1 MFGAWTK
8 STERGQLTVRRDDI
22 LKKLDG
28 QRTELVTAGVK
39 SLALFG
45 SLARDEAIDSSDVDL
60 LVEFARPTGLLGLI
74 ALKHALE
81 RALEVEK
88 VDLLTPGGLHPALKH
103 RILSEAIRVI

>member
-1 MFGAWTK
+1 M
-8 STERGQLTVRRDDI
+8 RREDI

-28 QRTELVTAGVK
+28 QRPELVTAGVK

-88 VDLLTPGGLHPALKH
+88 VDLLTPEGLHPALKH
-103 RILSEAIRVI
+103 RILAEAIRVI

>member
-45 SLARDEAIDSSDVDL
+45 SFSACD
-60 LVEFARPTGLLGLI
+60 
-74 ALKHALE
+74 
-81 RALEVEK
+81 
-88 VDLLTPGGLHPALKH
+88 
-103 RILSEAIRVI
+103 